1 MLSVRELKA
10 LASRLDAAAL
20 EKQLGPFVL
29 VQRPWQK
36 TAEGA
41 GAPPKTTRVLGK
53 RKQQSPLDFEDLW
66 VATLPPMSEMDAFAI
81 GRSPDCDVVLDED
94 TVSKRHARIDWLGT
108 VAELEDLGSSN
119 GTFVN
124 GQKVRARQRLEDND
138 AIDFGNVQV
147 FFLHVATLQRRM
159 HPSQR
164 FTKVT

>member
-10 LASRLDAAAL
+10 LASRLDGEAL

-29 VQRPWQK
+29 VQRPYK
-36 TAEGA
+36 KADAEK
-41 GAPPKTTRVLGK
+41 PQSVPKTTRVVGR

-66 VATLPPMSEMDAFAI
+66 VATLPPMGEMDAFAI

-94 TVSKRHARIDWLGT
+94 TVSKRHARIDWLGN

-124 GQKVRARQRLEDND
+124 GQKVTARVRLEDND
-138 AIDFGNVQV
+138 ALDFGNVQV
-147 FFLHVATLQRRM
+147 FFLHVATLRRRM
-159 HPSQR
+159 HPSR
-164 FTKVT
+164 KF